1 MDQLMEILRS
11 NPFMTLFLALAFGY
25 FIGKFKVGKFQLGG
39 IAGTLIA
46 AVIIGQIGVQVDE
59 GVKGIFFA
67 LFIYAVG
74 YNGGPEFFS
83 SINRSTLT
91 QVIAA
96 IAMTVTGLFTV
107 LFFAKVFDL
116 GAGLAAGLAAGGL
129 TQSAI
134 IGTAGS
140 AIDLLGMS
148 KDAANSLKVDVAVG
162 YSVTYIF
169 GSLGPILLVT
179 ALFPML
185 YKWDLRLEAKKLA
198 QKLGGGARELE
209 EGEYMPLARAESR
222 VFKVVSGAAVVG
234 HGRSFLEDLY
244 KSSLRVESIMRKG
257 ASVDVN
263 ETLSFQLGD
272 LVMVTGLSTTLQKCG
287 ESLGIEHED
296 EDELFSIIEE
306 SRVIFVTNKKLHGRT
321 LNEVQQDTEGK
332 SFGAFFTKLSRMGH
346 SMPLLPKTEVH
357 VGDELTL
364 TGAKADLDKIE
375 KLIGYKSPSLHATE
389 FMTFGLGMFLGYI
402 FGLYSFHI
410 GSAEVSIGSGLG
422 CLLSGLLFGYLRAKH
437 PKFGGVDTG
446 AATFLQTFGLAVFVG
461 VVGLN
466 AGESALTTIKQH
478 GITLFYL
485 GVGVT
490 IIPQI
495 LVFFFN
501 YYVLKIKNPIIAMAV
516 VVGSRSANP
525 AFSALLDKTQNATPV
540 AAFTVTY
547 AIANI
552 LLTLWGPVI
561 VAALH

>member
-1 MDQLMEILRS
+1 MEILRA
-11 NPFMTLFLALAFGY
+11 NPFMALFLALALGY
-25 FIGKFKVGKFQLGG
+25 LIGKFKVGKFQLGG

-46 AVIIGQIGVQVDE
+46 AVIIGQIGIQVDE
-59 GVKGIFFA
+59 GIKGIFFA

-83 SINRSTLT
+83 SINRSTVT

-96 IAMTVTGLFTV
+96 IAMTVTGLVTV
-107 LFFAKVFDL
+107 LFFAKIFHL
-116 GAGLAAGLAAGGL
+116 GVGLAAGLAAGGL

-140 AIDLLGMS
+140 AIDLLGLA
-148 KDAANSLKVDVAVG
+148 KGTANSMKVDIAVG

-169 GSLGPILLVT
+169 GSLGPILVVT
-179 ALFPML
+179 ALFPLL
-185 YKWDLRLEAKKLA
+185 YKWDLRKEAIKLA
-198 QKLGGGARELE
+198 QKLGGGARELA
-209 EGEYMPLARAESR
+209 EGEYMPLTRAASR
-222 VFKVVSGAAVVG
+222 VFRVSPGAAVIG
-234 HGRSFLEDLY
+234 HGANFLEDLY
-244 KSSLRVESIMRKG
+244 DSSLRVESVLRQG
-257 ASVDVN
+257 ESLTVDD
-263 ETLSFQLGD
+263 TLSLQPED
-272 LVMVTGLSTTLQKCG
+272 LVMVTGLATSLQKCS
-287 ESLGIEHED
+287 ESIGAEHED
-296 EDELFSIIEE
+296 EDDLFNIVEE
-306 SRVIFVTNKKLHGRT
+306 SRKIFVTNKKFHGRT
-321 LNEVQQDTEGK
+321 LDQVHHAGEGK
-332 SFGAFFTKLSRMGH
+332 HYGVFFTALSRMGH
-346 SMPLLPKTEVH
+346 PMPLLPKTEIH

-364 TGAKADLDKIE
+364 TGSKADLDKVE
-375 KLIGYKSPSLHATE
+375 KLIGYKSPSIHATE
-389 FMTFGLGMFLGYI
+389 FMTFGLGMVLGYV

-422 CLLSGLLFGYLRAKH
+422 CLVSGLLFGYLRAKH

-446 AATFLQTFGLAVFVG
+446 ATTFLQTFGLAVFVG

-466 AGESALTTIKQH
+466 AGEEALTTIREH

-490 IIPQI
+490 LIPQI

-501 YYVLKIKNPIIAMAV
+501 YYVLKIKNPVIAMAV

-525 AFSALLDKTQNATPV
+525 AFSALLDKTRNATPV

-552 LLTLWGPVI
+552 MLTLWGPVI

>member
-1 MDQLMEILRS
+1 MQQLMDILRT

-46 AVIIGQIGVQVDE
+46 AVIIGQIGIQVDE

-96 IAMTVTGLFTV
+96 IAMTVTGLASV
-107 LFFAKVFDL
+107 LFFAKTFNL

-140 AIDLLGMS
+140 AIDLLGLS
-148 KDAANSLKVDVAVG
+148 NDAANSMKVDVAVG

-169 GSLGPILLVT
+169 GSLGPILMVT

-209 EGEYMPLARAESR
+209 EGEYMPLSRAESR
-222 VFKVVSGAAVVG
+222 VFRILKQSAVVG

-244 KSSLRVESIMRKG
+244 KRSLRVESVMRQ
-257 ASVDVN
+257 SVGVAVDDN
-263 ETLSFQLGD
+263 LSFQPDD
-272 LVMVTGLSTTLQKCG
+272 LVMVTGLVTTLQKCG
-287 ESLGIEHED
+287 ESLGVEYED
-296 EDELFSIIEE
+296 EDELFGIVEE
-306 SRVIFVTNKKLHGRT
+306 SRKIFVTNKALHGET
-321 LNEVQQDTEGK
+321 LDKVLQQTEDK
-332 SFGAFFTKLSRMGH
+332 SCGSFVTSLSRMGH
-346 SMPLLPKTEVH
+346 SMPLLPKSEVH

-364 TGAKADLDKIE
+364 TGAKVDLDKIE
-375 KLIGYKSPSLHATE
+375 KFIGYKSPSLHATE

-402 FGLYSFHI
+402 LGLYSFHV
-410 GSAEVSIGSGLG
+410 GSAQVCIGSGLG
-422 CLLSGLLFGYLRAKH
+422 CLISGLLFGYLRAKH

-466 AGESALTTIKQH
+466 AGASALTTIKQH

-490 IIPQI
+490 LIPQI

-501 YYVLKIKNPIIAMAV
+501 YYILKIKNPVIAMAV